1 MFSKK
6 CCGGGSTKLNTSE
19 IFFILL
25 LLHPSLSLSL
35 HISNLWMHTRKFCIH
50 HMHVVRV
57 LLLQMKRSKNPQQ
70 WNWIELRRE
79 LTAYTKHTYRIG
91 PSVWWFP
98 TWIALVQC
106 RWWLFKFRNKCLFSA
121 KHTHIHS
128 SCGMCVESPGEND
141 EIFSFSIISTGWLT
155 AFDDLQISFRSRFD
169 KFEFNSPRHFYNVH
183 SICTNNSARCKRK
196 TEEEKM
202 QFYIYAPFN
211 RHYYRLKGMKWTTLL
226 IPLNQLMTN
235 VICIFAYRQQIL
247 YTLYFRCSKH
257 RNRNCCESK

>member
-1 MFSKK
+1 MEKKNQHEIEFNTIFLAYRSLKKPNWIGIYFIMFSKK

-121 KHTHIHS
+121 KHTHTFTHLAV
-128 SCGMCVESPGEND
+128 CV
-141 EIFSFSIISTGWLT
+141 
-155 AFDDLQISFRSRFD
+155 
-169 KFEFNSPRHFYNVH
+169 
-183 SICTNNSARCKRK
+183 
-196 TEEEKM
+196 
-202 QFYIYAPFN
+202 
-211 RHYYRLKGMKWTTLL
+211 
-226 IPLNQLMTN
+226 
-235 VICIFAYRQQIL
+235 
-247 YTLYFRCSKH
+247 
-257 RNRNCCESK
+257 